1 MLISCLDNADAV
13 FVEVC
18 ARFKWKRTVQRR
30 TVFTCLCG
38 NRTHP
43 SVEAVWR
50 DTRKVLPDVS
60 LDSIYRILDDF
71 AAAGLVQKLVGA
83 GIARYDA
90 DTSAHGHFICDKCGE
105 LFDFAFMGGAGLLRE
120 CAEVGEMKS
129 FEVTVRGTC
138 RDCLKMNQSLQNTVD

>member
-1 MLISCLDNADAV
+1 MLISCHDNADAV

-18 ARFKWKRTVQRR
+18 ANHKWKRTVQRR

-38 NRTHP
+38 NKTHP
-43 SVEAVWR
+43 SVETVWR
-50 DTRKVLPDVS
+50 ETRKVLPDVS

-90 DTSAHGHFICDKCGE
+90 DTAPHGHFICESCGE
-105 LFDFAFMGGAGLLRE
+105 LFDFALAGGEEILGDPGDIG
-120 CAEVGEMKS
+120 EVKS
-129 FEVTVRGTC
+129 FEVTVRGRC
-138 RDCLKMNQSLQNTVD
+138 HKCLNNAR